1 MAFIS
6 CANFGYALNKIGS
19 IMLEMNT
26 RKESYR
32 HNVAILNKY
41 MKQCEV
47 PKALQS
53 KARRYLEYVDSES
66 SNFGNPQEL
75 VFS

>member
-1 MAFIS
+1 
-6 CANFGYALNKIGS
+6 
-19 IMLEMNT
+19 MLEMNT

-47 PKALQS
+47 SKILQT
-53 KARRYLEYVDSES
+53 KARRYLEYVES
-66 SNFGNPQEL
+66 QTNNYSNPQEI
-75 VFS
+75 VFSLLSS

>member
-1 MAFIS
+1 
-6 CANFGYALNKIGS
+6 
-19 IMLEMNT
+19 MNAK
-26 RKESYR
+26 KETYR